1 MFLLQH
7 GLFVKIKKKKQKKK
21 EINKRTFT
29 EYTKEET
36 YSGI

>member
-7 GLFVKIKKKKQKKK
+7 GLFVKIKKLQKKN
-21 EINKRTFT
+21 EINKCTFT